1 MKPNE
6 DTCRVPTIVDPKKTH
21 SDSDVCVVSDHKVQS
36 TTASPCSK
44 KKPKNPEDSPNLSFQ
59 EVLSKLD
66 TDKRFTDA
74 AFSQMLSR
82 LLGRSTLFR
91 HNFEHN
97 SVFFGRKIC
106 HSGIVTARSTCLC
119 LTVGM

>member
-44 KKPKNPEDSPNLSFQ
+44 KKPKNPEDRCFL
-59 EVLSKLD
+59 
-66 TDKRFTDA
+66 
-74 AFSQMLSR
+74 
-82 LLGRSTLFR
+82 
-91 HNFEHN
+91 
-97 SVFFGRKIC
+97 
-106 HSGIVTARSTCLC
+106 VTAVTRFSC
-119 LTVGM
+119 